1 MMMGQIRK
9 QREIILPTPDV
20 LHNRSSIGVDM
31 IEIEP
36 DVLRPVHRFESQVVG
51 MEHVDSK
58 ERRINDQLGREIG
71 VRHWDDVLT
80 SDGIDRGV
88 TSYVPHDEY
97 KSGYPFSLAMDTAWF
112 TGLEGHNDMIAET
125 FMKELGVSVVVVG
138 PEYSAAQ
145 PKKIGAEMN
154 LGRLATMSA
163 GFSLMKSAE
172 ASAEIYSEIRETH
185 PEYDLKD
192 SVIGAGESRAA
203 MMEQVRRLFMRLK
216 GIQTVHSDI
225 TDPAV
230 SEQAMKDFGDMIK
243 LAKFPGR
250 EIMGALAVGMAR
262 MKHGDL
268 HREFG
273 TVPLSPRYLI
283 GAVLGTGPALLSGEE
298 GMFAALTPRWHPQ
311 HVVNFNHNSMADT
324 AQRQERYAEHYN
336 STEIELNGCHLGL
349 GFPSVQRYV
358 VDRSHAIGM
367 ATAPIVDWKKDIHG
381 QGRQSLRL
389 VDAA

>member
-1 MMMGQIRK
+1 MGQIRK

-51 MEHVDSK
+51 MKHVDGK

-88 TSYVPHDEY
+88 TTYVPHDEY
-97 KSGYPFSLAMDTAWF
+97 KSSYQFSLVMDTAWF

-125 FMKELGVSVVVVG
+125 FMKELGISVVVVG

-154 LGRLATMSA
+154 LGRVATMSA

-172 ASAEIYSEIRETH
+172 ASAEIYSEIREAH

-250 EIMGALAVGMAR
+250 EVMGALAVGMAR

-273 TVPLSPRYLI
+273 TVPLNPRYLI

-324 AQRQERYAEHYN
+324 AQRQERYAQHYN